1 MNYTVKDGDTLS
13 KIASRNGLTIEQLLD
28 ANPQLKA
35 DPNDIKVGSVI
46 NVPNG
51 LSMAATQP
59 LPVMSA
65 AATAPQ
71 TSNDELGS
79 LSAKYETGGRG
90 PGTVSTGSGDPGGVS
105 YGSYQMATR
114 TGTVAQFVNQT
125 SFPWRQNF
133 ANLTPGT
140 AQFTAVWKQI
150 AVSAPAA
157 FQQAQHDFI
166 ERTHYDP
173 LVAKIKAEDGLDVT
187 TRSLAL
193 QNVVWS
199 TAVQFGGGTEVVHR
213 ALANVTLTQSDPGFD
228 AALIRAIYAERGRRR
243 PDGKLAYFPNSSPGV
258 QASVA
263 NRFKEEESDALS
275 MLASET

>member
-13 KIASRNGLTIEQLLD
+13 KIASRNGLTLEQLLD

-35 DPNDIKVGSVI
+35 NPNELEVGTVV

-65 AATAPQ
+65 ATTAPPPS
-71 TSNDELGS
+71 TEELGS

-105 YGSYQMATR
+105 YGSYQMATK
-114 TGTVAQFVNQT
+114 TGTVAQFVNQPN
-125 SFPWRQNF
+125 FPWSQNF
-133 ANLTPGT
+133 AGLAPGT

-150 AVSAPAA
+150 ATSAPAA
-157 FQQAQHDFI
+157 FQDAQHDFI
-166 ERTHYDP
+166 KRTHYDP
-173 LVAKIKAEDGLDVT
+173 LVAKIQAQDSLNVN
-187 TRSLAL
+187 TRSFAL

-199 TAVQFGGGTEVVHR
+199 TAVQFGGGNEVVHR
-213 ALANVTLTQSDPGFD
+213 ALANVTLPQSDPGYD
-228 AALIRAIYAERGRRR
+228 AAVIRAIYAERGRKR
-243 PDGKLAYFPNSSPGV
+243 PDGKLAYFPSSSPSV
-258 QASVA
+258 QLGVA
-263 NRFKEEESDALS
+263 NRFKAEENDALN